1 MAEPN
6 LALLF
11 PLYILLKLLKI
22 FLPYENGNEIQPG
35 REWCIQ
41 MFPITKPVIASELHV
56 SVWSS
61 K

>member
-22 FLPYENGNEIQPG
+22 FLPYGNEIQPA

-41 MFPITKPVIASELHV
+41 MFPIIKPVIASELQV